1 MALVAFVGITFLIT
15 WELIG
20 VYIVFPDT
28 AAAWFGE
35 ISGSHPF
42 FFLPTWSLGIAAFVI
57 VFLYSGVSG
66 IRAFLFRLLL
76 WRCPAGWVVFILV
89 GLPLVFV
96 AGSLLKGGP
105 ILAPLPPEGIGVAV
119 AVIVVWSNRDMMFR
133 REGAVTEVVPTSR
146 DLAARPA
153 E

>member
-42 FFLPTWSLGIAAFVI
+42 FFLATWSPGIAAFVI

-76 WRCPAGWVVFILV
+76 WRCPAGSVVFILV
-89 GLPLVFV
+89 GPPLVFV
-96 AGSLLKGGP
+96 AGSLLKGGRSWRRYRQKALGSP
-105 ILAPLPPEGIGVAV
+105 WRSSSCGGTVTRCSVA
-119 AVIVVWSNRDMMFR
+119 
-133 REGAVTEVVPTSR
+133 REP
-146 DLAARPA
+146 
-153 E
+153 